1 MLILRIDNRVFFVKK
16 KSSLLE
22 ACKYVGIKIPRFC
35 YHERLSVAGNCRMCL
50 VEADRFTKP
59 IASCATPVM
68 HELDVATNTPLVQKA
83 RENILEFLLLNHPLD
98 CPICDQAGECDLQDQ
113 YNLYGSK
120 ASRFVLN
127 KRGVEN
133 KNCGPLIK
141 TIMTRCIH
149 CTRCVRFGVEIC
161 GITLLGTFN
170 RGTHTEVG
178 SYVSKVLYSELSG
191 NLVDLCPVGALTSK
205 VSSFKIRPWEL
216 SVLEGIDLL
225 DGTGSSLYIHL
236 NEFGVVRVLPK
247 KNKNINDT
255 WISDKVRFCF
265 DALYRFRLK
274 TKVVNPLN
282 QHIKKK
288 FLSIKE
294 KSLFLINN
302 EVDSLTL
309 RLLKHLSYISGNKI
323 IIQVLSNNQYAT
335 NFYLWGQNT
344 KIQEVDFI
352 NSKVCFI
359 FSTNVRF
366 ESVALN
372 TKLRAQFLASNL
384 NFYGFGFY
392 TKGTFPI
399 SFFKLNILDF
409 FLILKQKNVYFS
421 KIILK
426 YKHSI
431 FIFGNS
437 LQNRIRAFNS
447 YLNLL
452 KKKIPTLLI
461 YFLQNSC
468 NSEALNFYNYNFLNS
483 NSLKKENLLYLLQ
496 VDDTIQTRKILLK
509 RGATTILGTSHTF
522 PVMNWSDF
530 ILPMLSLYETD
541 GIFLNLEQRSQF
553 SQKVPSINLGENLS
567 INSLVKSLCDLYYLN
582 NINFS
587 TNSLQKTTEVL
598 VEMATYAN
606 HIKFVKTPLVSYGSV
621 TSFIEPIF
629 FFSSYPQK
637 AVVEDFYRTNL
648 LSKVSLTLLNC
659 SRATRIKECNF

>member
-1 MLILRIDNRVFFVKK
+1 MLILKIDNRIFFVKK

-50 VEADRFTKP
+50 VEADRFNKP

-68 HELDVATNTPLVQKA
+68 HELEIVTNSPFVQKA

-113 YNLYGSK
+113 YNLYGAKS
-120 ASRFVLN
+120 SRFTLN

-133 KNCGPLIK
+133 KNCGPIIK

-149 CTRCVRFGVEIC
+149 CTRCVRFGIEIC
-161 GITLLGTFN
+161 GTTFLGTFN
-170 RGTHTEVG
+170 RGTHTEIG
-178 SYVSKVLYSELSG
+178 SYISKVLYSELSG
-191 NLVDLCPVGALTSK
+191 NLIDLCPVGALTSK

-216 SVLEGIDLL
+216 SIIENIDLL
-225 DGTGSSLYIHL
+225 DGTGSSIYIHL
-236 NEFGVVRVLPK
+236 NEYGVVRVLPK

-255 WISDKVRFCF
+255 WISDKIRFCF
-265 DALYRFRLK
+265 DSLYRFRLK
-274 TKVVNPLN
+274 TKIINPLN
-282 QHIKKK
+282 KHIKKK

-302 EVDSLTL
+302 EVDCLTL

-323 IIQVLSNNQYAT
+323 IVQVISSNQYDT

-344 KIQEVDFI
+344 KIQELNFI
-352 NSKVCFI
+352 QSQTCFI
-359 FSTNVRF
+359 FSANVRF

-372 TKLRAQFLASNL
+372 TKLRVQFLSSNL

-392 TKGTFPI
+392 IKGTFPI
-399 SFFKLNILDF
+399 SFLKLNILDF
-409 FLILKQKNVYFS
+409 FLILKQKNIYFS

-426 YKHSI
+426 HKYSI

-437 LQNRIRAFNS
+437 LKNRIRTFYI
-447 YLNLL
+447 YLKLL

-461 YFLQNSC
+461 YFLQNFC
-468 NSEALNFYNYNFLNS
+468 NSEATNFYNYSFANS
-483 NSLKKENLLYLLQ
+483 NTLKKKKLLYLLQ
-496 VDDTIQTRKILLK
+496 LDDTIQNRKILLK
-509 RGATTILGTSHTF
+509 RGPTTIVGTSHSF
-522 PVMNWSDF
+522 PILSWSDF
-530 ILPMLSLYETD
+530 VLPMLNLYEVE

-553 SQKVPSINLGENLS
+553 SQKIPAINLAESLS
-567 INSLVKSLCDLYYLN
+567 IRSFAKSLCDVYYLN
-582 NINFS
+582 NKHFIENK
-587 TNSLQKTTEVL
+587 LQTTTDVL
-598 VEMATYAN
+598 VESAN
-606 HIKFVKTPLVSYGSV
+606 FNNHLKFVKAPLSFYGDV
-621 TSFIEPIF
+621 APFIEFIY
-629 FFSSYPQK
+629 FFSFYPQK

-648 LSKVSLTLLNC
+648 LTKVSLTLLNC
-659 SRATRIKECNF
+659 SRVIRNKEFNF

>member
-1 MLILRIDNRVFFVKK
+1 MFILKIDNRIFFVKQ

-50 VEADRFTKP
+50 VEVDRFNKP

-68 HELDVATNTPLVQKA
+68 HELEIVTNSPFVQKA

-113 YNLYGSK
+113 YNLYGAK

-133 KNCGPLIK
+133 KNCGPIIK

-149 CTRCVRFGVEIC
+149 CTRCVRFGVEVC
-161 GITLLGTFN
+161 GTTILGTFN
-170 RGTHTEVG
+170 RGTQTEIG

-216 SVLEGIDLL
+216 SILEGIDLM
-225 DGTGSSLYIHL
+225 DGTGSSIYIHL

-255 WISDKVRFCF
+255 WISDKIRFCF
-265 DALYRFRLK
+265 DSLYRFRLK
-274 TKVVNPLN
+274 TKIINPLN
-282 QHIKKK
+282 KHIKNK
-288 FLSIKE
+288 FLSLKE
-294 KSLFLINN
+294 KSLFLISN
-302 EVDSLTL
+302 EADSLTL
-309 RLLKHLSYISGNKI
+309 RLLKHLSYVSGNKI
-323 IIQVLSNNQYAT
+323 TVQVISNNQCDT

-344 KIQEVDFI
+344 KLQELNFT
-352 NSKVCFI
+352 NSKICFI
-359 FSTNVRF
+359 FSTNIRF

-372 TKLRAQFLASNL
+372 TKLRAQFLSSNL
-384 NFYGFGFY
+384 NFYGLGFY

-409 FLILKQKNVYFS
+409 FLILKQKNIYFS

-437 LQNRIRAFNS
+437 LKNRIRTFNL
-447 YLNLL
+447 YFKLL
-452 KKKIPTLLI
+452 KKKIPSLLI
-461 YFLQNSC
+461 YFLQNYC
-468 NSEALNFYNYNFLNS
+468 NSEAISFYNYNFLNS
-483 NSLKKENLLYLLQ
+483 NSLKKKDLLYLLQ
-496 VDDTIQTRKILLK
+496 ADDTIQSRRILLK
-509 RGATTILGTSHTF
+509 RGTTTILGTSHTF
-522 PVMNWSDF
+522 PVMTWSDF
-530 ILPMLSLYETD
+530 IFPMLNLYETE
-541 GIFLNLEQRSQF
+541 GVFLNLEQRSQF
-553 SQKVPSINLGENLS
+553 SQKIPSINLGENLS
-567 INSLVKSLCDLYYLN
+567 ATSFIKSLCDLYSSN
-582 NINFS
+582 NTNFIIDK
-587 TNSLQKTTEVL
+587 LQTTTEVL
-598 VEMATYAN
+598 VESAACAN
-606 HIKFVKTPLVSYGSV
+606 HVKFIKASLASYGNA
-621 TSFIEPIF
+621 TTFIAFSF
-629 FFSSYPQK
+629 FFSLYPQK
-637 AVVEDFYRTNL
+637 AIIEDFYRTNL
-648 LSKVSLTLLNC
+648 SSKVSLTLLNC
-659 SRATRIKECNF
+659 SRSTRTKECNF

>member
-1 MLILRIDNRVFFVKK
+1 MLILKINNRIFFVKK

-50 VEADRFTKP
+50 VEADRFNKP

-68 HELDVATNTPLVQKA
+68 HELEIVTNSPFVQKA

-113 YNLYGSK
+113 YNLYGAK
-120 ASRFVLN
+120 ASRFTLN

-133 KNCGPLIK
+133 KNCGPIIK

-149 CTRCVRFGVEIC
+149 CTRCVRFGMEVC
-161 GITLLGTFN
+161 GTTFLGTFN
-170 RGTHTEVG
+170 RGTHTEIG

-191 NLVDLCPVGALTSK
+191 NLIDLCPVGALTSK

-216 SVLEGIDLL
+216 SVIENIDLL
-225 DGTGSSLYIHL
+225 DGTGSSIYIHL
-236 NEFGVVRVLPK
+236 NEYGVVRVLPK

-255 WISDKVRFCF
+255 WISDKIRFCF
-265 DALYRFRLK
+265 DSLYRFRLK
-274 TKVVNPLN
+274 AKIINPLN
-282 QHIKKK
+282 KHIKNK

-323 IIQVLSNNQYAT
+323 IVQVTSSNQYDT

-344 KIQEVDFI
+344 KIQELNFI
-352 NSKVCFI
+352 QSQICFI
-359 FSTNVRF
+359 FSANVRF

-372 TKLRAQFLASNL
+372 TKLRVQFLSSNL

-399 SFFKLNILDF
+399 SFLKLNILDF
-409 FLILKQKNVYFS
+409 FLILKQKNIYFS

-426 YKHSI
+426 HKYSI
-431 FIFGNS
+431 FVFGNS
-437 LQNRIRAFNS
+437 LKNRIRTFNI

-461 YFLQNSC
+461 YFLQNFC
-468 NSEALNFYNYNFLNS
+468 NSEAINFYNYSFVNS
-483 NSLKKENLLYLLQ
+483 NSLKKK
-496 VDDTIQTRKILLK
+496 KI
-509 RGATTILGTSHTF
+509 II
-522 PVMNWSDF
+522 F
-530 ILPMLSLYETD
+530 ITV
-541 GIFLNLEQRSQF
+541 R
-553 SQKVPSINLGENLS
+553 
-567 INSLVKSLCDLYYLN
+567 
-582 NINFS
+582 
-587 TNSLQKTTEVL
+587 
-598 VEMATYAN
+598 
-606 HIKFVKTPLVSYGSV
+606 
-621 TSFIEPIF
+621 
-629 FFSSYPQK
+629 
-637 AVVEDFYRTNL
+637 
-648 LSKVSLTLLNC
+648 
-659 SRATRIKECNF
+659 